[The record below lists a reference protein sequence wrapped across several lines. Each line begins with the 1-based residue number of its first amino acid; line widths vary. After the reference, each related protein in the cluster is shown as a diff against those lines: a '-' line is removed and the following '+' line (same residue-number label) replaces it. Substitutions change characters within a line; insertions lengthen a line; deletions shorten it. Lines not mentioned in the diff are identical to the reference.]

1 MEQEKH
7 TMVLKQ
13 EFPDGSQEWECPQC
27 GRRFIMQ
34 WPPHYKRT
42 ILEQG
47 DNFAVHA
54 GGTGGLVM
62 GDSEMIPESSQLTP
76 ESAAEEAFLA
86 PQTPEPFSPVGD
98 LPVESLDLPGGE
110 SEEDD
115 HYLAPFLDWLDARD
129 Q

>member
-7 TMVLKQ
+7 TMILKQ
-13 EFPDGSQEWECPQC
+13 EFPDGSQEWECPKC

-34 WPPHYKRT
+34 WPPNYKRT

-47 DNFAVHA
+47 DDSALHA

-62 GDSEMIPESSQLTP
+62 GDSEMTSGLSG
-76 ESAAEEAFLA
+76 AEEFFIETQSPETFLSQGA
-86 PQTPEPFSPVGD
+86 LPEQ
-98 LPVESLDLPGGE
+98 SLDLPGGE
-110 SEEDD
+110 HEEDE
-115 HYLAPFLDWLDARD
+115 HYLAPFLDWLDAQD